1 MRIAIVHYHL
11 QPGGVTRIIQN
22 GLAAL
27 NDKPVQAVVLT
38 GKQPPSGFDGSWK
51 VVEGL
56 QYEQERPCVTSTD
69 LYTQMVTAACDAL
82 GGMPDL
88 WHVHNHS
95 LGKSTV
101 LPDTLVM
108 LAKQGYPML
117 LQIHDFAEDGRPA
130 NYRLMLNKM
139 AGGKVSKLSA
149 HLYPRATHVHYAL
162 LNKRDYSFLTCA
174 GGDSS
179 CLHLLPNPVDLQLEC
194 SDHEETPQR
203 DEYLWVYPTRGIRRK
218 NIGEFLL
225 WAAAAPKKQR
235 FATTLGPD
243 NPLERPRYERWK
255 ALALELGLPVEFEV
269 GASQGV
275 SFVTQL
281 KMADALVTTSVAE
294 GFGLAFLEP
303 WLIGRPITGRI
314 LEEITHEFCLAGVKL
329 PWGYH
334 RVDVPLQWFGEDK
347 VIEAGRKGLEHSM
360 AAYGRTPH
368 QADMER
374 LLAAWIVDDKVDFG
388 RLDEAFQE
396 RAIRRIVKKGE
407 ERMALQPQCL
417 PQPEN
422 YSKIVTENCAI
433 LKHAYSLKEYGK
445 TLFRLYQR
453 VASSSVSS
461 VEPLDG
467 EILLDHFLA
476 PERLH
481 LLRVD

>member
-27 NDKPVQAVVLT
+27 ADKPLQAVVLT
-38 GKQPPSGFDGSWK
+38 GKPPPSGFIGSWK

-56 QYEQERPCVTSTD
+56 QYEHERPRVTATE
-69 LYTQMVTAACDAL
+69 LYTQMVAAACDAL
-82 GGMPDL
+82 GAMPDV

-101 LPDTLVM
+101 LPGALIKLV
-108 LAKQGYPML
+108 KQGHPML

-149 HLYPRATHVHYAL
+149 YLYPRATHVHYAL
-162 LNKRDYSFLTCA
+162 LNKRDYTFMTCA

-194 SDHEETPQR
+194 SDSQETPQR

-225 WAAAAPKKQR
+225 WAAVAPKNQR

-243 NPLERPRYERWK
+243 NPLEKPRYERWK
-255 ALALELGLPVEFEV
+255 AFASELRLPVEFEM
-269 GASQGV
+269 GANSDV
-275 SFVTQL
+275 SFVTMLRQ
-281 KMADALVTTSVAE
+281 ADALVTTSVAE

-303 WLIGRPITGRI
+303 WLLGRPVTGRI

-329 PWGYH
+329 PWGYR
-334 RVDVPLQWFGEDK
+334 RVDVPLHWFGEDK

-360 AAYGRTPH
+360 AAYGRRPH
-368 QADMER
+368 SADMER
-374 LLAAWIVDDKVDFG
+374 LLAAWIVNGRVDFG
-388 RLDEAFQE
+388 RFDESLQE
-396 RAIRRIVKKGE
+396 KVIRRIVKKVLTVFNWS
-407 ERMALQPQCL
+407 RH
-417 PQPEN
+417 
-422 YSKIVTENCAI
+422 I
-433 LKHAYSLKEYGK
+433 
-445 TLFRLYQR
+445 
-453 VASSSVSS
+453 
-461 VEPLDG
+461 
-467 EILLDHFLA
+467 
-476 PERLH
+476 
-481 LLRVD
+481 